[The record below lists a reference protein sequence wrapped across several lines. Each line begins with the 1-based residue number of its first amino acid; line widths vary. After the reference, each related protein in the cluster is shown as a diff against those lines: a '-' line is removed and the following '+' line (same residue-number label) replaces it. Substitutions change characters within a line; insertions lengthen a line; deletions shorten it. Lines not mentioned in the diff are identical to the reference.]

1 MKSVKVM
8 LISLLV
14 LGLAVTFSFAA
25 GDAAKGKAM
34 FNDPKFA
41 GGSKACNECH
51 PNGKGLENAGTK
63 KEFRVMHKKQKSLE
77 EAVNECIVAA
87 NKGKAIDVKSQQMQD
102 IVAYIR
108 SLKGGAGKKPAAGY

>member
-1 MKSVKVM
+1 MKIAKIM
-8 LISLLV
+8 MFFLLI
-14 LGLAVTFSFAA
+14 LGLTAAVAFAA
-25 GDAAKGKAM
+25 GDAARGKAL

-41 GGSKACNECH
+41 GGSKSCGECH